1 MDTLDKIQQE
11 RDLYRQERDLYR
23 RLLELGRQTAL
34 EPFLRDALALVVGIV
49 GARQG
54 YLELYSDDDP
64 GRTPRWWIAHG
75 LSPEAVDG
83 VRGQISRGI
92 IGAAIA
98 GGRTVSTSSALLDPR
113 FSDRPSVSAQRIEA
127 VMCAPIGE
135 DVPRG
140 VVYLQGRQALG
151 MFSEEDRER
160 TEIFARHVAPL
171 AGRLIA
177 EQRHEAEDAQ
187 GLRGR
192 LRLTGVIGGS
202 PAFVAV
208 LKQVALLAPLDV
220 HVLLTGESGTG
231 KSQLARVIHD
241 NGPRASGPFVEVS
254 CAALPEALFESELFG
269 ALPGAHSTA
278 TRRIEGK
285 VAAAEGGTLFLDEIG
300 ELPPPLQAKLLQL
313 LHAKHYYPLGS
324 AKPLRADVRVI
335 AATNMDLDQAVV
347 ERRFREDLL
356 YRLQVMPVRVPTLAE
371 RRDDIH
377 DLAVFFCDAAAA
389 RHHLGRL
396 ELSSGALRAAEV
408 AEWPGNVRQLAHAVE
423 AAAIRAAG
431 EGVTII
437 EKAHLFS
444 DLAASPSNG
453 EQALTLQQATRRF
466 QAGMLRRTLEETDW
480 NVPEAA
486 RRLDVARSH
495 FYKLIRVFGLS
506 RDQR

>member
-1 MDTLDKIQQE
+1 
-11 RDLYRQERDLYR
+11 
-23 RLLELGRQTAL
+23 
-34 EPFLRDALALVVGIV
+34 
-49 GARQG
+49 
-54 YLELYSDDDP
+54 
-64 GRTPRWWIAHG
+64 
-75 LSPEAVDG
+75 
-83 VRGQISRGI
+83 
-92 IGAAIA
+92 
-98 GGRTVSTSSALLDPR
+98 
-113 FSDRPSVSAQRIEA
+113 
-127 VMCAPIGE
+127 
-135 DVPRG
+135 
-140 VVYLQGRQALG
+140 
-151 MFSEEDRER
+151 
-160 TEIFARHVAPL
+160 
-171 AGRLIA
+171 
-177 EQRHEAEDAQ
+177 
-187 GLRGR
+187 
-192 LRLTGVIGGS
+192 
-202 PAFVAV
+202 
-208 LKQVALLAPLDV
+208 
-220 HVLLTGESGTG
+220 
-231 KSQLARVIHD
+231 
-241 NGPRASGPFVEVS
+241 
-254 CAALPEALFESELFG
+254 
-269 ALPGAHSTA
+269 
-278 TRRIEGK
+278 
-285 VAAAEGGTLFLDEIG
+285 
-300 ELPPPLQAKLLQL
+300 
-313 LHAKHYYPLGS
+313 
-324 AKPLRADVRVI
+324 
-335 AATNMDLDQAVV
+335 MDLDQAVV